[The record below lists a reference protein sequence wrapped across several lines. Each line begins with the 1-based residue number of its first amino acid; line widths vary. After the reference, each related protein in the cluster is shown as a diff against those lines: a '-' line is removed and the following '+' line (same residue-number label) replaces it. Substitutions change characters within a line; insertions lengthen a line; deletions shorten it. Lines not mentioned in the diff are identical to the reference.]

1 MFEESK
7 AMKELHEIREKI
19 YEETKHMS
27 SKEKVQYFNEKA
39 EKAKQDWKLRK
50 NVLVQDGELK
60 KIKYKLFEMPFI
72 MIDYL

>member
-27 SKEKVQYFNEKA
+27 SKEIAQYFNEKA
-39 EKAKQDWKLRK
+39 AKAKQSMKARSKLS
-50 NVLVQDGELK
+50 V
-60 KIKYKLFEMPFI
+60 
-72 MIDYL
+72 